1 MNKKNKGRVSIVLVL
16 ALVALIG
23 YFVINSI
30 QLRMDIKDKS
40 DEVSELSE
48 QISAQDEENKQL
60 EDILNSENESEYI
73 EQYAREELDY
83 VMPGERVYANSAT

>member
-23 YFVINSI
+23 YFIINSI
-30 QLRMDIKDKS
+30 QLRMDIKDKT

-60 EDILNSENESEYI
+60 EDILNSENESEYL
-73 EQYAREELDY
+73 QQFAREELDY

>member
-23 YFVINSI
+23 YFIINSI
-30 QLRMDIKDKS
+30 QLRMDIKDKA

-48 QISAQDEENKQL
+48 QIAMQDEENKQL
-60 EDILNSENESEYI
+60 ENILNSENESEYL

>member
-16 ALVALIG
+16 ALLALIG
-23 YFVINSI
+23 YFIINSI
-30 QLRMDIKDKS
+30 QLRLDIKDKT

-60 EDILNSENESEYI
+60 EDILNSENESEYL
-73 EQYAREELDY
+73 QQFAREELDY

>member
-1 MNKKNKGRVSIVLVL
+1 MNKKSKGRVSIVLVL

-23 YFVINSI
+23 YFIINSI
-30 QLRMDIKDKS
+30 QLRMDIKDKT

-48 QISAQDEENKQL
+48 QISVQDEENKQL
-60 EDILNSENESEYI
+60 EDILNSENESEYLQ
-73 EQYAREELDY
+73 QYAREELDY

>member
-1 MNKKNKGRVSIVLVL
+1 MNKKIKGRVSIVLVL

-23 YFVINSI
+23 YFIINSI
-30 QLRMDIKDKS
+30 QLRMDIKDKT

-48 QISAQDEENKQL
+48 QISAQDEKNKELEN
-60 EDILNSENESEYI
+60 ILNSENESEYLQ
-73 EQYAREELDY
+73 QYAREELDY

>member
-23 YFVINSI
+23 YFIINSI
-30 QLRMDIKDKS
+30 QLRMDIKDKT

-48 QISAQDEENKQL
+48 QISAQDEENQQL
-60 EDILNSENESEYI
+60 EDILNSENESEYLQ
-73 EQYAREELDY
+73 QYAREELDY

>member
-1 MNKKNKGRVSIVLVL
+1 MNKKNKGRVSIILVL

-30 QLRMDIKDKS
+30 QLRMDIKEKS
-40 DEVSELSE
+40 EEVSELSE
-48 QISAQDEENKQL
+48 QIAQQDEENQEL
-60 EDILNSENESEYI
+60 ENILNSENESEYL

>member
-1 MNKKNKGRVSIVLVL
+1 MNKKSKGRVSIVLVL

-30 QLRMDIKDKS
+30 HLRMDIKDKT

-48 QISAQDEENKQL
+48 QISAQDEENKEL
-60 EDILNSENESEYI
+60 ENILNSENESEYLQ
-73 EQYAREELDY
+73 QYAREELDY

>member
-1 MNKKNKGRVSIVLVL
+1 MNKKSKGRVSIVLVL

-23 YFVINSI
+23 YFIINSI
-30 QLRMDIKDKS
+30 QLRMDIKDKT

-60 EDILNSENESEYI
+60 EDILNSENESEYLQ
-73 EQYAREELDY
+73 QYAREELDY